1 MRKMRRST
9 IEKRVK
15 QALLDVLDV
24 DKSAVTMDANI
35 KMDLNADSLDAVEIV
50 MELEQ
55 TFGITIKD
63 EEMPTFD
70 EKTVREVCDY
80 VEKAMKDGKG

>member
-1 MRKMRRST
+1 MRRST

-24 DKSAVTMDANI
+24 DQSAVTMDANI
-35 KMDLNADSLDAVEIV
+35 KMDLNADSIDAVEIV
-50 MELEQ
+50 MNLEEQ
-55 TFGITIKD
+55 FGITIKD
-63 EEMPTFD
+63 EEMPTFE